1 MNFIKNPAVRKSA
14 LLVGLM
20 TAAATASASTEGT
33 EFQDLYNMLVG
44 WSEGYLGKALAI
56 AAFLTG
62 AIVGFAKS
70 TAMPALVGVVFA
82 VVFSIGPGIIA
93 GMMALAA
100 AAAAIRPTRRADL
113 RTAGLLMKFMSIAP

>member
-33 EFQDLYNMLVG
+33 EFQNLYNMLVG

-93 GMMALAA
+93 GMM
-100 AAAAIRPTRRADL
+100 
-113 RTAGLLMKFMSIAP
+113 TAVI

>member
-20 TAAATASASTEGT
+20 TAAATASASAEGT

-93 GMMALAA
+93 GMM
-100 AAAAIRPTRRADL
+100 
-113 RTAGLLMKFMSIAP
+113 TAVI

>member
-1 MNFIKNPAVRKSA
+1 MQFLKSPAARKSA

-33 EFQDLYNMLVG
+33 EFQDLYDMLVG

-82 VVFSIGPGIIA
+82 VVFSIGPGIIS
-93 GMMALAA
+93 GMM
-100 AAAAIRPTRRADL
+100 
-113 RTAGLLMKFMSIAP
+113 TAVI

>member
-33 EFQDLYNMLVG
+33 EFQALYDMLVG

-82 VVFSIGPGIIA
+82 VVFSIGPGIIS
-93 GMMALAA
+93 GMM
-100 AAAAIRPTRRADL
+100 
-113 RTAGLLMKFMSIAP
+113 TAVI

>member
-1 MNFIKNPAVRKSA
+1 MHFIKNPAVRKSA

-33 EFQDLYNMLVG
+33 EFQDLYDMLVG

-93 GMMALAA
+93 GMM
-100 AAAAIRPTRRADL
+100 
-113 RTAGLLMKFMSIAP
+113 TAVI

>member
-1 MNFIKNPAVRKSA
+1 MSFIKNPAVRKSA

-33 EFQDLYNMLVG
+33 EFQDLYDMLVG

-93 GMMALAA
+93 GMM
-100 AAAAIRPTRRADL
+100 
-113 RTAGLLMKFMSIAP
+113 TAVI

>member
-33 EFQDLYNMLVG
+33 EFQDLYDMLVG

-93 GMMALAA
+93 GMM
-100 AAAAIRPTRRADL
+100 
-113 RTAGLLMKFMSIAP
+113 TAVI

>member
-33 EFQDLYNMLVG
+33 EFQDLYDMLVG

-62 AIVGFAKS
+62 AIVCFAKS

-93 GMMALAA
+93 GMM
-100 AAAAIRPTRRADL
+100 
-113 RTAGLLMKFMSIAP
+113 TAVI